1 MLWRMVGER
10 LIALTKISL
19 RKMVGRTR
27 LNLVQLQTVITQ
39 IEAILNDR
47 PLMRVSTDIQSF
59 EPLTPA
65 HLLYGRRIT
74 TLPFNYEADEE
85 LEDPTFGRD
94 MKIQIFSKAYLKT
107 QNVLRTFW
115 RRWSTSY
122 LPSLRENHQAT
133 KGPIEEI
140 IKIGDII
147 QVHQDSKRSE
157 WKLAVVEQLNRGT
170 DGMVRSAEI
179 RTANGRTSRP
189 INKLYPLEVFE
200 SSQKMI
206 RAESKEQEVMKVEAD
221 IPSVSTIQ
229 YPTQN
234 SFVSS
239 IQIPVVDEVSKPGRI
254 QGSAARQATEN
265 IKRMARMEMVEEE

>member
-1 MLWRMVGER
+1 MADGGSGL
-10 LIALTKISL
+10 ALTKISL

-27 LNLVQLQTVITQ
+27 LSLVQLQTVITQ

-94 MKIQIFSKAYLKT
+94 MNIQIFSKAYLKT

-115 RRWSTSY
+115 RRWSSSY
-122 LPSLRENHQAT
+122 LPSLREHHQAT
-133 KGPIEEI
+133 KGPIEEA
-140 IKIGDII
+140 IKIGDIV

-157 WKLAVVEQLNRGT
+157 WKLAVVEQLNRGA

-179 RTANGRTSRP
+179 RTTNGKTSRP
-189 INKLYPLEVFE
+189 INKLYPVEVFE
-200 SSQKMI
+200 SNQKVI
-206 RAESKEQEVMKVEAD
+206 QAESKKPNATEAVTE

-229 YPTQN
+229 DPPQ
-234 SFVSS
+234 FVSS
-239 IQIPVVDEVSKPGRI
+239 IQIPVVDEVSTRSGRI
-254 QGSAARQATEN
+254 QRGASRQAAEN
-265 IKRMARMEMVEEE
+265 IKRMARMEMVEEEEEE